1 MVRRM
6 SPPVRRMVFL
16 AGVAALGVLLGL
28 AVLGLP
34 PFGTFT
40 GPYTEYLLANAVA
53 LRHATNVVVAVTFDF
68 RGFDTLGEEF
78 ILFSAVS
85 GVALLLRENRQAA
98 EHQRPVDAQPV
109 EALAAVGLM
118 LSPVLVVVG
127 IYLVAHGPITPGG
140 GFQGGVVLAAA
151 ALVIYLCGQYGG
163 FRAATPEK
171 LLDVAESVGA
181 GGYAAVGLAGLGLG
195 AAYLYNVLP
204 LGRTGYLDSA
214 GTIAVINALVGLE
227 VAAAFVLLVTEFAEE
242 ASLIRSRHEPGPYRA
257 GRADR

>member
-1 MVRRM
+1 M
-6 SPPVRRMVFL
+6 SPPVRRVVFL
-16 AGVAALGVLLGL
+16 TAVAGLGVLLGL

-34 PFGTFT
+34 RFGTFT
-40 GPYTEYLLANAVA
+40 GPYTEYLLAHAVA

-85 GVALLLRENRQAA
+85 GVALLLRESRQAA
-98 EHQRPVDAQPV
+98 EYERPVDTQPV
-109 EALAAVGLM
+109 EALAAVGLV

-127 IYLVAHGPITPGG
+127 IYVVAHGALTPGG

-151 ALVIYLCGQYGG
+151 ALVIYLCGQYRG

-171 LLDVAESVGA
+171 VLDVAESVGA
-181 GGYAAVGLAGLGLG
+181 AGYAVVGLAGLVLG
-195 AAYLYNVLP
+195 GTYLYNFLP
-204 LGRTGYLDSA
+204 LGRTGYLDSS

-242 ASLIRSRHEPGPYRA
+242 ASMIRSQREPGPYRA
-257 GRADR
+257 DPADR